1 MKEPK
6 RISEII
12 ESMDIFANE
21 PKTIINKLPIKKS
34 RKSRQRLTA

>member
-6 RISEII
+6 HISEVIV
-12 ESMDIFANE
+12 EMDIFAKE
-21 PKTIINKLPIKKS
+21 PKVVIQIYPKKN

>member
-1 MKEPK
+1 MREPK

-12 ESMDIFANE
+12 ELMDIFANE
-21 PKTIINKLPIKKS
+21 AKVIIKMYPKKS

>member
-12 ESMDIFANE
+12 ESMDIFAKE
-21 PKTIINKLPIKKS
+21 PKVVIKIYPKKS